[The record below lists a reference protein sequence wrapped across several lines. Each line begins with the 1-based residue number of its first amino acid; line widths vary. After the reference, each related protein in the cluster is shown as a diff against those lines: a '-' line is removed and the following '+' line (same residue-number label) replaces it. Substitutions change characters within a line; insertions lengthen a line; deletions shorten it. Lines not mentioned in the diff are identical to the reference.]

1 MNGDDML
8 SALNHIDEKY
18 IAEAEA
24 AKISGGGIW
33 LRVGSVAACLCLI
46 FAGVYGLRQREMQ
59 MEKADQVMQTPA
71 GGMQVITPITQPEKN
86 EAKAEQP
93 ARGMQDFAISEE
105 ADYTGAEPDVYGVL
119 SRNVRAD
126 GGMED
131 AVYPYVTVL
140 RSAEELEDY
149 CLTQG
154 EIYDLESGFK
164 EACEAYDESYFAN
177 NDLILLCVE
186 EAGGAMT
193 HQVTGMYQ
201 KNGIWIIS
209 VVRYVPEEA
218 TYDVS
223 QWHIL
228 IEVQM
233 GKVIAPES
241 TVTVQVEYRENGYE
255 AFG

>member
-1 MNGDDML
+1 MNGDDIL

-18 IAEAEA
+18 IAEAET
-24 AKISGGGIW
+24 AKISGRGIW
-33 LRVGSVAACLCLI
+33 LRVGSAAACLGLI

-59 MEKADQVMQTPA
+59 MENADKVMQMPA
-71 GGMQVITPITQPEKN
+71 GSVQMTKPTIQQEKN
-86 EAKAEQP
+86 EGKAEQP
-93 ARGMQDFAISEE
+93 ARGMQDFAIANE
-105 ADYTGAEPDVYGVL
+105 ADYTGVEPDMYGVL
-119 SRNVRAD
+119 SRNVRTD

-164 EACEAYDESYFAN
+164 EACEAYDESYFAK

-186 EAGGAMT
+186 ESGGALT
-193 HQVTGMYQ
+193 YQVTGMYQ
-201 KNGIWIIS
+201 ENGNWIIS
-209 VVRYVPEEA
+209 VVRNMTEEA
-218 TYDVS
+218 ACDVA

-233 GKVIAPES
+233 GKVIAPGS
-241 TVTVQVEYRENGYE
+241 TVTVQVENKEN
-255 AFG
+255 